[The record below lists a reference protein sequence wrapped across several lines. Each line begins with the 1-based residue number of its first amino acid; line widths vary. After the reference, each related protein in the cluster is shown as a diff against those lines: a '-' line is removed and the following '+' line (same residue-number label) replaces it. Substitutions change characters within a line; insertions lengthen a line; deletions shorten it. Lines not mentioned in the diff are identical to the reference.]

1 MLQPPAAPRVPSVL
15 RSRVRAAAIALF
27 ALVSLGA
34 VFAAV
39 SPGFVATPFGAV
51 IDRLLVAGF
60 ESVDP
65 PVIVS
70 QAPRAAIVDVPYT
83 YRLQAQDPYGD
94 PLEHRLSEAPAGM
107 QVDAL
112 SGLVQW
118 LPKAEGSAA
127 AVAQVRSTHGGL
139 ATQAWTVDVLPAG
152 TPSPVFVSEPPRTAV
167 VATPYVY
174 VPDVEAQGQSLT
186 FVLAR
191 APQGMQ
197 VDPATGALAWSPTEP
212 GDAAVTLTA
221 TATNGLSTDQAWTID
236 VEPGAGTLAVGGTL
250 TGLKGGTLTLREAR
264 SGQQRTLTMD
274 GPFAFALP
282 DGALYEIGVAAA
294 PQDPAQTCWVE
305 GGLGRV
311 DGSAINGIVVGCHPS
326 EGVVEPVVEEAQDA
340 FDADLPPT
348 TTQEFEASD
357 FGQNQL
363 PVRTEHVEARA
374 HALAMAA
381 LDPDPEW
388 FGTRIDRTFVL
399 ATPGEVLEFSVDKL
413 DRDGNV
419 LDAVPADQLR
429 FAVRIQRADGEFDWL
444 PSEFAGDV
452 VAWQGAGRVRVTVPA
467 DLARGRLLV
476 GLRPN
481 LDDIGQRALA
491 ERWSASLSIEV
502 WPRKPGVTAI
512 DPANV
517 QFPVAGAQPLARGS
531 AFGAPELLQRLQA
544 ALDAGDVHL
553 PLVLTQ
559 AVTVGQL
566 VDYRVDGRAYGGR
579 VASVESRDGQWLAM
593 VEPNWMD
600 IYDVA
605 QAADGFLVSEGVLP
619 ETVVYR
625 SGPPI
630 PGADAA
636 YRGDLQTLDGEVETV
651 AEGAWAPLSRRSRG
665 LANRDAH
672 ALFIGGCDT
681 SAASLTFTPKIS
693 MSPLDVGVDIKVGA
707 SGAGVKCKWRSSND
721 AVAFNFLRTAGPL
734 GLLASSLAGSE
745 VKVRP
750 YGEVSFGTSVE
761 GLLIPGLS
769 GFQVGLSSA
778 SGVAFKMG
786 IPVDS
791 SQMNDL
797 VNGVPI
803 VLKGDAGVSGGIEAV
818 ANLTSPSGLIGWLVS
833 TLGGVDTEIGLTA
846 RVSIGTGIVLE
857 GANAKAVHANNKDSR
872 GAVVAEFKATLEAS
886 NVLKRIAGLLGGN
899 GNIGLSYSVQK
910 EVLRFA
916 GEYEAGDMQDDGR
929 GSARIGRLVA
939 LPSLSAFLGLAP
951 SGRMGPADTSS
962 SLFGDN
968 AYAIAYEAS
977 ECEAAPAGVI
987 HSPVVACVGMFC
999 GKTNEVPVCGGQLW
1013 VDPLT
1018 GDGKIN
1024 TSVQAAG
1031 KVGTGA
1037 SAGGVTEPFVPVVLG
1052 DPLVPNPDVV
1062 VVAPGE
1068 TAAIT
1073 GSAICGASAGVRQG
1087 RITVRDSAAGQEAD
1101 ALNLL
1106 TCRGKDDLP
1115 EPDRIWG
1122 SPHLVT
1128 ADGLAYDYY
1137 ASGDYVLQRVPG
1149 VEGLEVQ
1156 ARFLPGLG
1164 VSWPQAVA
1172 LQVGSDVVEIH
1183 GGKMDVSAGFGESH
1197 FLDIR
1202 VNGRR
1207 PAERHAWSVFAQRRY
1222 IDLPGGG
1229 VILIDRMLGRMGG
1242 SLLNPI
1248 AVTVVWPRGGAF
1260 EGYGIKVAGLDFNQ
1274 EEAYT
1279 YRDAP
1284 PVLDIK
1290 LLRPP
1295 GHAGEERGMLGVNGG
1310 NASHDL
1316 TRRNGE
1322 RVPYQDGLSWTAL
1335 YALFGADWLV
1345 RPDECLF
1352 TNGCIEPTFPLS
1364 PVVLDPA
1371 RQQLAEIACSN
1382 LEGWYRE
1389 ACIHDVGLTGVP
1401 AIVQNLYAD
1410 TEDLAA
1416 MADNIVR
1423 PGIDV
1428 PVYGLEVA
1436 TPQMTGFVER
1446 RDIAVTQVAG
1456 AGEYILLARP
1466 PRGTTVRFTSNGRDA
1481 VRGASNHTDALEVTC
1496 LPDPE
1501 WQVLGNEWP
1510 AEGAIE
1516 LWALDPISGAAR
1528 ARLARS
1534 PLPAERVTRYCV
1546 QVDAV
1551 VGFGNDL
1558 TVDVLLSSTA
1568 AQDIRATLVPAAGV
1582 VFQPSALVPRTLC
1595 AGCAETIQTAYTCP
1609 AGRTT
1614 LATLEL
1620 RDAAGT
1626 LHEARSIACDIVG
1639 SVVSKTLSAGMWSG
1653 FGIAESLLVTSEPAL
1668 WNLSR
1673 RGTGRPDIT
1682 RRDGGYPGAIHPALA
1697 ARGIAQVAAGERH
1710 SVALTGDGQV
1720 WAWGYNGENQLGDG
1734 TTVTRAE
1741 PVRIGAAV
1749 FDRPITAIAVGR
1761 FHNLALDAG
1770 GRLWSWGY
1778 NNYAQIG
1785 DGTTTTR
1792 PTPVPVD
1799 TAMLGGSTIKAI
1811 SAGRFFSLL
1820 VDEDGRMWSWGYN
1833 GYGQL
1838 GDGTTTQR
1846 ARPVAVDRSI
1856 IGDARIVFVSAGE
1869 NHAVAVDHEGRA
1881 YAWGMNSR
1889 GELGNG
1895 DAAYPGL
1902 PAWRVPGRVAFPP
1915 FTSGRVRWALAANGG
1930 AFTLALDDQGRLWSW
1945 GDNGEGQLGIGPG
1958 GNRATPTALDMA
1970 FLQGTHVVAAS
1981 IGNADVFLIDDASRV
1996 WSWGSNLFG
2005 EIGDG
2010 TYVDRSRPVEIGSL
2024 AGPGVRAQVQAF
2036 DTPVRVVARAG
2047 LTPVI
2052 AKAIV
2057 QRNAFT
2063 TLAGHVTVEGTGLAF
2078 AGAVEPREAPAD
2090 NFTRTLVGITADP
2103 VAVCPDV
2110 GTFEVAVGLGAPGAA
2125 SLADAR
2131 VPVRCVPDV
2140 EARLERTLTTVGVR
2154 VHNRTLL
2161 PFTVRTRG
2169 IDGVT
2174 LGGQASV
2181 SRQVCAGC
2189 DEAIAIDQR
2198 CPALGARTLAEV
2210 EVLAADGSVLDRQP
2224 LDCGRGDRFVGT
2236 GAWSGQALTST
2247 GELWTWGYPVG
2258 LAGYTNGSSAP
2269 VRIDAPPFV
2278 GVPRLYS
2285 GFGRQVFAGSPEG
2298 YTWGWGS
2305 NHYGQLGNG
2314 NHYSQFTNGIPG
2326 FVSDQPTPVAAGRAL
2341 ASRGMRDLRTGG
2353 GMEFSVGIDAGDVVW
2368 AWGSNREGNLG
2379 DTTRVD
2385 QPYALPVGVPMRAAR
2400 IAVGADHAM
2409 ALSRDG
2415 LTLWGWGD
2423 NDYGQLGS
2431 TDNDY
2436 DQYPDYGEHQPPLE
2450 LDWREISDVPLR
2462 DITAAGWTTY
2472 GLDAAGRVWAWG
2484 RNGSGRRLLGDG
2496 FVGERRATPGLV
2508 NLSALGGAKVTG
2520 IAALTS
2526 TALAV
2531 DELGRF
2537 WAWGENGTGIF
2548 GNGTTDGAD
2557 VAAPV
2562 DLSAL
2567 AGARIVDAALG
2578 DEHIVAIDEQGRYW
2592 AWGTNSH
2599 GQLGLGSASGQELVP
2614 RRIEGLVH

>member
-15 RSRVRAAAIALF
+15 RSRVRAAAIAVF

-94 PLEHRLSEAPAGM
+94 PLEHRLAEAPAGM

-112 SGLVQW
+112 SGVVQW

-152 TPSPVFVSEPPRTAV
+152 TPSPVFVTEPPRTAI

-186 FVLAR
+186 FALAR

-197 VDPATGALAWSPTEP
+197 VDAATGALAWSPTEP
-212 GDAAVTLTA
+212 GDATVTLTA
-221 TATNGLSTDQAWTID
+221 TAANGLSTDQAWTIE
-236 VEPGAGTLAVGGTL
+236 VEPGAGTLAVGGAL
-250 TGLKGGTLTLREAR
+250 SGLKGGALTLREAR
-264 SGQQRTLTMD
+264 SGQQRMLTMD

-282 DGALYEIGVAAA
+282 DGALYEIVVAAA
-294 PQDPAQTCWVE
+294 PEDPAQTCWVE

-311 DGSAINGIVVGCHPS
+311 DGSVINGIVVGCHPS
-326 EGVVEPVVEEAQDA
+326 QGVVEPVVEEAQDA

-388 FGTRIDRTFVL
+388 FGTRIDRTLVV
-399 ATPGEVLEFSVDKL
+399 ATPGEVLEFAVDKL

-444 PSEFAGDV
+444 PAEFAGDV

-481 LDDIGQRALA
+481 LEDIGQRALA

-517 QFPVAGAQPLARGS
+517 QFPIAGAQPLARGS
-531 AFGAPELLQRLQA
+531 AFAAPELLQRLRT

-579 VASVESRDGQWLAM
+579 VVDVESRDGQWLAM

-803 VLKGDAGVSGGIEAV
+803 VLKGDAGVAGGIEAV

-872 GAVVAEFKATLEAS
+872 GAVVAEFKASLEAS

-939 LPSLSAFLGLAP
+939 LPSLSAFLGLTP
-951 SGRMGPADTSS
+951 SGRMGPANISS
-962 SLFGDN
+962 SLFGDD
-968 AYAIAYEAS
+968 AYGISYEPS
-977 ECEAAPAGVI
+977 ECEAAPDGVI
-987 HSPVVACVGMFC
+987 HSPVVACVGLFC

-1013 VDPLT
+1013 IDPLT
-1018 GDGKIN
+1018 GDGEIN
-1024 TSVQAAG
+1024 TSVQANG
-1031 KVGTGA
+1031 QVGAGA

-1052 DPLVPNPDVV
+1052 DPLVPSPDVV
-1062 VVAPGE
+1062 VIAPGE
-1068 TAAIT
+1068 SESIT
-1073 GSAICGASAGVRQG
+1073 GSATCGPDAGARQG
-1087 RITVRDSAAGQEAD
+1087 RVTVRDSGANQEAD

-1106 TCRGKDDLP
+1106 VCRGKDELP

-1149 VEGLEVQ
+1149 VEGLDVQ

-1172 LQVGSDVVEIH
+1172 LQVGRDVVEIH
-1183 GGKMDVSAGFGESH
+1183 GNKADISGFAGDSH

-1202 VNGRR
+1202 INGSR
-1207 PAERHAWSVFAQRRY
+1207 PAGQGGWHVFSRNRY

-1229 VILIDRMLGRMGG
+1229 VILINRMLGRMLG
-1242 SLLNPI
+1242 SVLDPI
-1248 AVTVVWPRGGAF
+1248 SVTVAWPRDGAF
-1260 EGYGIKVAGLDFNQ
+1260 AGYGVKVAGLAFPQ
-1274 EEAYT
+1274 EDAER
-1279 YRDAP
+1279 YRNAP
-1284 PVLDIK
+1284 PVLDIQ

-1322 RVPYQDGLSWTAL
+1322 RVPYEDGLSWTAL

-1345 RPDECLF
+1345 RPEECLF
-1352 TNGCIEPTFPLS
+1352 ANGCIEPTFPS
-1364 PVVLDPA
+1364 APVVLDPL
-1371 RQQLAEIACSN
+1371 RQQMAEIACSN

-1401 AIVQNLYAD
+1401 AIVQNLYANTD
-1410 TEDLAA
+1410 DLAA
-1416 MADNIVR
+1416 MADRIVR

-1428 PVYGLEVA
+1428 PVYTLDVGA
-1436 TPQMTGFVER
+1436 PQMTGFVER
-1446 RDIAVTQVAG
+1446 RSVTVTPVSG
-1456 AGEYILLARP
+1456 SGDYLLVARP
-1466 PRGTTVRFTSNGRDA
+1466 PRGTTVRLGSNGLGSLQGNTAIQDVLDIA
-1481 VRGASNHTDALEVTC
+1481 CVADPAWQALG
-1496 LPDPE
+1496 DS
-1501 WQVLGNEWP
+1501 WSS
-1510 AEGAIE
+1510 EGVIE
-1516 LWALDPISGAAR
+1516 LWALDPLSGATGT
-1528 ARLARS
+1528 RLAQV
-1534 PLPAERVTRYCV
+1534 PLPAERVTRHCV
-1546 QVDAV
+1546 EVESSVRVTPLQAAEVDLA
-1551 VGFGNDL
+1551 
-1558 TVDVLLSSTA
+1558 STSVHEV
-1568 AQDIRATLVPAAGV
+1568 RA
-1582 VFQPSALVPRTLC
+1582 ALVPLPGIGLSPAATTPRTVC
-1595 AGCAETIQTAYTCP
+1595 AGCSLTIETGYTCP
-1609 AGRTT
+1609 IGRTPI
-1614 LATLEL
+1614 ATLEL

-1626 LHEARSIACDIVG
+1626 LHETRTLVCEVFG
-1639 SVVSKTLSAGMWSG
+1639 SVVSKTLSKGMWSG
-1653 FGIAESLLVTSEPAL
+1653 FGVAESLLVTSEPAL

-1673 RGTGRPDIT
+1673 RSTGRPDVT
-1682 RRDGGYPGAIHPALA
+1682 RRDGGYPGVMHASLA
-1697 ARGIAQVAAGERH
+1697 ARGIVQVAAGERH
-1710 SVALTGDGQV
+1710 SVALLGNGEV
-1720 WAWGYNGENQLGDG
+1720 WAWGYNGEGQIGDG
-1734 TTVTRAE
+1734 TLATRDT
-1741 PVRIGAAV
+1741 PVRVGASV
-1749 FDRPITAIAVGR
+1749 LDRPVTTIAVGR
-1761 FHNLALDAG
+1761 FHNLALDVD
-1770 GRLWSWGY
+1770 GRLWSWGGNVY
-1778 NNYAQIG
+1778 GQLG

-1792 PTPVPVD
+1792 PTPVQVD
-1799 TAMLGGSTIKAI
+1799 LASLGGKAIRAI
-1811 SAGRFFSLL
+1811 SAGRFFNLI
-1820 VDEDGRMWSWGYN
+1820 VDEDGHLWSWGYN
-1833 GYGQL
+1833 SYGQL
-1838 GDGTTTQR
+1838 GDGSTTER
-1846 ARPVAVDRSI
+1846 LRPVAVNRSA
-1856 IGDARIVFVSAGE
+1856 IGSTPVMFVSAGE
-1869 NHAVAVDHEGRA
+1869 NHAIAIDVEGRA
-1881 YAWGMNSR
+1881 YSWGNNSR

-1895 DAAYPGL
+1895 STGFTQQPQWRI
-1902 PAWRVPGRVAFPP
+1902 PARVVFPE
-1915 FTSGRVRWALAANGG
+1915 FSSGRLRWALAANGG
-1930 AFTLALDDQGRLWSW
+1930 SFTLAIDDAGQLWSW
-1945 GDNGEGQLGIGPG
+1945 GGNEEGQLGLGDLEV
-1958 GNRATPTALDMA
+1958 RASPVRIDMA
-1970 FLQGTHVVAAS
+1970 FLGDAHVAAAS
-1981 IGNADVFLIDDASRV
+1981 IGNAGAVLLDDASRA
-1996 WSWGSNLFG
+1996 WAWGTNLYG
-2005 EIGDG
+2005 ELGD
-2010 TYVDRSRPVEIGSL
+2010 TTHVDRALPVAIGSL
-2024 AGPGVRAQVQAF
+2024 GAPGMRAQIQAF
-2036 DTPVRVVARAG
+2036 DTPARVVARAG
-2047 LTPVI
+2047 GAPVI

-2057 QRNAFT
+2057 ERHAFASGEGHVE
-2063 TLAGHVTVEGTGLAF
+2063 LAGAGLAF
-2078 AGAVEPREAPAD
+2078 AGAGTPQDAPID
-2090 NFTRTLVGITADP
+2090 NFTRTLLGVTVDP
-2103 VAVCPDV
+2103 LAVCADAGLHDV
-2110 GTFEVAVGLGAPGAA
+2110 DVALRAPGGT
-2125 SLADAR
+2125 SLATAR

-2169 IDGVT
+2169 VDGVT

-2181 SRQVCAGC
+2181 SHPVCAGC
-2189 DEAIAIDQR
+2189 EQAIAIDQR

-2224 LDCGRGDRFVGT
+2224 LDCGRGDRFVGAGGT
-2236 GAWSGQALTST
+2236 SGQALTST
-2247 GELWTWGYPVG
+2247 GALWSWGYPVG
-2258 LAGYTNGSSAP
+2258 LAAYTNGAISP
-2269 VRIDAPPFV
+2269 VRLDPPPFA
-2278 GVPRLYS
+2278 GAPRLYS
-2285 GFGRQVFAGSPEG
+2285 GLGRQAFAGSPEG
-2298 YTWGWGS
+2298 WTWGWGP

-2326 FVSDQPTPVAAGRAL
+2326 FASNQLTPVAATGAL
-2341 ASRGMRDLRTGG
+2341 ASRAMRDVRSGG
-2353 GMEFSVGIDAGDVVW
+2353 GMEFTVGIDADDVVW

-2385 QPYALPVGVPMRAAR
+2385 QPLALPVGIPLHAAR
-2400 IAVGADHAM
+2400 IAVGNDHAM

-2415 LTLWGWGD
+2415 STVWAWGD
-2423 NDYGQLGS
+2423 NDFGQLGS
-2431 TDNDY
+2431 LANDY
-2436 DQYPDYGEHQPPLE
+2436 DQYPDYGERQPPLE
-2450 LDWREISDVPLR
+2450 LDWHAVSEVPLR
-2462 DITAAGWTTY
+2462 DIAAAGWTSY
-2472 GLDAAGRVWAWG
+2472 GLDAEGRVWAWG
-2484 RNGSGRRLLGDG
+2484 RNGFGRSLLGDG
-2496 FVGERRATPGLV
+2496 FVGERRATPRLV
-2508 NLSALGGAKVTG
+2508 DLSALEGAKVTG
-2520 IAALTS
+2520 IAALAS
-2526 TALAV
+2526 TALVV

-2557 VAAPV
+2557 FAAPV

-2567 AGARIVDAALG
+2567 AGVRIVDAALG

-2592 AWGTNSH
+2592 AWGTNSQ
-2599 GQLGLGSASGQELVP
+2599 GQLGIGSTSSQELVP
-2614 RRIEGLVH
+2614 RRIEGVVH